1 MKYDPAKAY
10 PHPVLRPSDGAG
22 DYPRAEFQVTPY
34 PERIEH
40 TTVVRIWAEF
50 ALSDPDLRR
59 LVDDGAAEYVL
70 LVRAPGV
77 HYRSVHASSTP
88 LIERE
93 FANGE
98 LAGRLELR
106 GLLVALHDL
115 SSFRAEGWHEDFGDA
130 RFDIAAGSV
139 LAEDWP
145 YVCYIDN
152 AEEAAIGSIFEFGG
166 EQGLDDGQWRCDLQG
181 QKVSLRMSP
190 TDCERFKDARN
201 RVDNAAYVMNG
212 VYLPAL
218 VYALQQADHNGDEYV
233 DHRWYRSLNA
243 RLAELG
249 LRELGDG
256 GADRLA
262 DAQRL
267 FEEPFGG
274 VLRLWVEEAP

>member
-10 PHPVLRPSDGAG
+10 PHPVLRSSDGGG

-40 TTVVRIWAEF
+40 TTIVRIRAEF
-50 ALSDPDLRR
+50 ALSDPDLLD
-59 LVDDGAAEYVL
+59 LVEDGAAGYVL
-70 LVRAPGV
+70 LVRAPRA
-77 HYRSVHASSTP
+77 HYRLAHASDAP
-88 LIERE
+88 VIERE
-93 FANGE
+93 FTNGE
-98 LAGRLELR
+98 LAGRLEAR
-106 GLLVALHDL
+106 GLLVALRDL
-115 SSFRAEGWHEDFGDA
+115 RGFRAEGWHEDFGDA

-145 YVCYIDN
+145 YICYIDN
-152 AEEAAIGSIFEFGG
+152 AEEAAIGSIFEFAG
-166 EQGLDDGQWRCDLQG
+166 EQGIADGRWRCDLQG
-181 QKVSLRMSP
+181 PKVSLRMSP
-190 TDCERFKDARN
+190 SDRGRFEIAHKRLDDAAN
-201 RVDNAAYVMNG
+201 VMNG
-212 VYLPAL
+212 VFLPAL
-218 VYALQQADHNGDEYV
+218 VYALQEADRNGDEYA

-256 GADRLA
+256 EADRLA

-274 VLRLWVEEAP
+274 ALRLWAGEEP

>member
-40 TTVVRIWAEF
+40 TTVVRIRAEF

-59 LVDDGAAEYVL
+59 LVEDGAAGYVL
-70 LVRAPGV
+70 LVRASGV
-77 HYRSVHASSTP
+77 HHRSAHASGAP

-98 LAGRLELR
+98 LAGRLEAR
-106 GLLVALHDL
+106 GLLVALRDL
-115 SSFRAEGWHEDFGDA
+115 PGFRATGWHEDFGDA

-152 AEEAAIGSIFEFGG
+152 AEEAAIGSIFEFDG
-166 EQGLDDGQWRCDLQG
+166 EQGLADGQWRCDLQG
-181 QKVSLRMSP
+181 PKVSLRMSP
-190 TDCERFKDARN
+190 ADRKQFEIARH
-201 RVDNAAYVMNG
+201 RDDNAAYVMNG
-212 VYLPAL
+212 VFLPAL
-218 VYALQQADHNGDEYV
+218 VYALQEADRNGDEYA
-233 DHRWYRSLNA
+233 DCRWYRSLNA
-243 RLAELG
+243 RLAERG
-249 LRELGDG
+249 LRELGVV
-256 GADRLA
+256 GADRLS

-267 FEEPFGG
+267 LEEPFRGA
-274 VLRLWVEEAP
+274 LALWASDAP